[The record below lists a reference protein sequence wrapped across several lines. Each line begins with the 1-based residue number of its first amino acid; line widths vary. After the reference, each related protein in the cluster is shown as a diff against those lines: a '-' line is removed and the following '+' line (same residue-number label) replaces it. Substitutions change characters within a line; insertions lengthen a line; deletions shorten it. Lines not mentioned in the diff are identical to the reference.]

1 MEKLARITQ
10 RECDGASEVINVI
23 ARSVSDE
30 AIHLFCR
37 AAMDCFASLVMT
49 ALGLFENGI
58 GSHLRSS
65 FRGAR
70 SASPESITPAFA
82 VGYDV

>member
-30 AIHLFCR
+30 AVHLFCR

-49 ALGLFENGI
+49 APWLFENGSGNHSLVI
-58 GSHLRSS
+58 PGLRQD
-65 FRGAR
+65 GASR
-70 SASPESITPAFA
+70 NDEILPE
-82 VGYDV
+82 